1 MSLSDNIQK
10 ITGKKPT
17 SEQTQR
23 IIEIAESCNISTDD
37 PLFPLFV
44 TQEIYHQT
52 YLKMP
57 ARFEQINR
65 ELEQAAKYAAEHAA
79 TASTRLVNEAIAH
92 SIPELAKASSAAAAR
107 AVTNV
112 EFGRSAFSVC
122 AAAVVNFI
130 CVFFG
135 VVMTLTWQNGAA
147 NFQHQSGSVFIF
159 SSLSAVF
166 VACSFFYF
174 IRIDKYG
181 ERGTFQNVCGF
192 FAVITFV
199 LIAALIA
206 MMYL

>member
-1 MSLSDNIQK
+1 MSLSDSIQK

-17 SEQTQR
+17 GEEIQR
-23 IIEIAESCNISTDD
+23 IIEIAASCNISTDD

-52 YLKMP
+52 YSKMP

-79 TASTRLVNEAIAH
+79 TSSTKLVNEAIAR
-92 SIPELAKASSAAAAR
+92 SIPALAEASSAAAAR

-122 AAAVVNFI
+122 AAAVVNLI

-147 NFQHQSGSVFIF
+147 NFQYQSGSVFIF

-166 VACSFFYF
+166 AACSFLYF
-174 IRIDKYG
+174 IRIDEYE
-181 ERGTFQNVCGF
+181 ERGTFQNACGII
-192 FAVITFV
+192 AVITFA